1 MTRHEDRLAL
11 HRAQRMWFLSDA
23 AVKELTLHNQLEHHH
38 EGACPRCGAEGW
50 YLRSWWGRR
59 HHPTCGARWVEP
71 PNQWGLSSLRGVGGA
86 SLGALTDPT
95 TAVHHGCTG
104 LVVGGC
110 ASLVIG
116 MPLVV
121 LLLPLQATVWL
132 LTPRP
137 KPFPPDAPG
146 IRTSD
151 AEEDPT

>member
-1 MTRHEDRLAL
+1 
-11 HRAQRMWFLSDA
+11 
-23 AVKELTLHNQLEHHH
+23 
-38 EGACPRCGAEGW
+38 
-50 YLRSWWGRR
+50 
-59 HHPTCGARWVEP
+59 
-71 PNQWGLSSLRGVGGA
+71 
-86 SLGALTDPT
+86 
-95 TAVHHGCTG
+95 
-104 LVVGGC
+104 
-110 ASLVIG
+110 